1 MQRLDRQSNGITD
14 GVIWKQLLKFFL
26 PIMLGTFFQQL
37 YNTVDAIVVGNFAGK
52 EALAAVGGSASR
64 ILDLVIGF
72 FTGLASGATVIVSQV
87 YGAKDEQN
95 VSRSVHTAMLL
106 ALGGGAIMTV
116 IGLLISPTLLVWM
129 KTPPDTMAQSRD
141 YVDIVFM
148 AMIPGMVY
156 NVGSAVLRA
165 VGDSRR
171 PLYFLIAACL
181 TNIVLDVL
189 FVVVLPV
196 DDVKGVAIATSLS
209 QVVSAILVCAS
220 LMRTKECYRLE
231 LKKLRTNLK
240 LLGQTIRIG
249 LPTGLQSIMYAVSN
263 IIITTSIN
271 TFETDAVAAWVTL
284 SKVDAMNWMIVNAFG
299 IAVMT
304 FVGQNYGAGR
314 YDRVRR
320 SMKTCLMMA
329 MGTSILFGAVFALF
343 GRTLFGL
350 FNKDEDV
357 LKLGVLMMMYMA
369 PSYWLYGPIEI
380 ISGSL
385 RGAGD
390 SRSCMLIMLGSFV
403 LFRQIY
409 LMIVYRVWGTVLPVA
424 MGPGEARNRH
434 GVRQLSHLVGAD
446 VACVHLLLS
455 PLPCAQAQRGND
467 GSVSGRS

>member
-1 MQRLDRQSNGITD
+1 MQRLDGQSNGITD

-37 YNTVDAIVVGNFAGK
+37 YNTVDAVVVGNFAGK

-87 YGAKDEQN
+87 YGAKDEGN

-106 ALGGGAIMTV
+106 ALVGGAIMTV

-129 KTPPDTMAQSRD
+129 KTPEDTMAQSRD

-148 AMIPGMVY
+148 AMIPSMVY
-156 NVGSAVLRA
+156 NVGSAILRA

-171 PLYFLIAACL
+171 PLYFLIVACL

-189 FVVVLPV
+189 FVVVFPM
-196 DDVKGVAIATSLS
+196 DDVKGVAVATSLS
-209 QVVSAILVCAS
+209 QVVSAVLVCAS

-231 LKKLRTNLK
+231 LRKLRTNLK
-240 LLGQTIRIG
+240 LLVQTIRIG

-271 TFETDAVAAWVTL
+271 TFDTDAVAAWVTL
-284 SKVDAMNWMIVNAFG
+284 SKVDAMNWMISNAFG

-329 MGTSILFGAVFALF
+329 MGASLFFGAIFALF

-350 FNKDEDV
+350 FNKDADV
-357 LKLGVLMMMYMA
+357 LNFAVMMMMYMA
-369 PSYWLYGPIEI
+369 PSYWLYAPIEI
-380 ISGSL
+380 IAGSL
-385 RGAGD
+385 RGMGD
-390 SRSCMLIMLGSFV
+390 TLVPTIITALGICA
-403 LFRQIY
+403 L
-409 LMIVYRVWGTVLPVA
+409 RVAW
-424 MGPGEARNRH
+424 
-434 GVRQLSHLVGAD
+434 
-446 VACVHLLLS
+446 LLLVVPAKHEIGMVCIS
-455 PLPCAQAQRGND
+455 YPISWSLTSIAFILYYRCFRARRLTTGL
-467 GSVSGRS
+467 SSR

>member
-95 VSRSVHTAMLL
+95 VSRSVHTTMLL

-357 LKLGVLMMMYMA
+357 LKLAVLMMMYMA

-385 RGAGD
+385 RGMGD
-390 SRSCMLIMLGSFV
+390 TLIPTIITAVGICAL
-403 LFRQIY
+403 
-409 LMIVYRVWGTVLPVA
+409 RVVW
-424 MGPGEARNRH
+424 
-434 GVRQLSHLVGAD
+434 
-446 VACVHLLLS
+446 LLLVV
-455 PLPCAQAQRGND
+455 PAKHEIGMVC
-467 GSVSGRS
+467 VSYPISWALTSLAFIFYYRRFRARRLSAGMMDR